1 MKRLLTGLIRA
12 YQLLL
17 SPVMPPRCIHQP
29 TCSRYA
35 LEAIER
41 HGVIRGVLL
50 SIRRL
55 LHCHPFSRGGYDPVP

>member
-1 MKRLLTGLIRA
+1 MKWLLIGFIRA

-17 SPVMPPRCIHQP
+17 SPVLPPSCIHQP

-35 LEAIER
+35 LEALER
-41 HGVIRGVLL
+41 YGFIRGTFM

>member
-1 MKRLLTGLIRA
+1 MKRLFTGLIRA

-17 SPVMPPRCIHQP
+17 SPFMPPSCIHQP
-29 TCSRYA
+29 TCSYYA

-55 LHCHPFSRGGYDPVP
+55 LHCHPLSRGGYDPVP